1 MKLKLWKREEKIIEK
16 IEAFLDQIDTCRDL
30 FVVTMALLVER
41 PGDVTEDQIADIHRA
56 EARADDLRRDIELQL
71 YEKALIPESRGD
83 VLGLIE
89 SADVIPD
96 AFEDIV
102 SDMHVQH
109 LSVPEEFRQQF
120 LELVR
125 VNVEAYNVMRDA
137 IRAFFYHRRDSLE
150 NLGRIDE
157 QESQSDQIQRE
168 LIRAIF
174 GTGMD
179 TGDKILLRDLVNGIG
194 AISDG
199 AEKCADR
206 LTLAVIKRRP

>member
-89 SADVIPD
+89 SADIIPD

>member
-150 NLGRIDE
+150 NLSRIDE

>member
-16 IEAFLDQIDTCRDL
+16 IEAFLDQIDSCRDL

>member
-1 MKLKLWKREEKIIEK
+1 MKLRLWKKEEKIIGK
-16 IEAFLDQIDTCRDL
+16 IESFLDQIDTCRDL
-30 FVVTMALLVER
+30 FVTTMTLLVKR
-41 PGDVTEDQIADIHRA
+41 PGDVTEDQIADVHRT
-56 EARADDLRRDIELQL
+56 EARADDLRREIELQL

-89 SADVIPD
+89 SADVIPN
-96 AFEDIV
+96 AFEDVV
-102 SDMHVQH
+102 SDMYIQH
-109 LSVPEEFRQQF
+109 LSVPEEFREQF

-125 VNVEAYNVMRDA
+125 VNVEASNVMSDA
-137 IRAFFYHRRDSLE
+137 IRDFFYHRRDSLE
-150 NLGRIDE
+150 NLSHIDE
-157 QESQSDQIQRE
+157 RESQSDRIQRT
-168 LIRAIF
+168 LIGAIF
-174 GTGMD
+174 SSGMD